1 MDTYSAIVNS
11 VADVQDPNH
20 MQMLVS
26 FTPKIINFLGSMAQ
40 DNEIDTFV
48 QIAGLLG
55 DLAGCCGKMI
65 S

>member
-1 MDTYSAIVNS
+1 VDTYSAIVNS

-40 DNEIDTFV
+40 DNEIV
-48 QIAGLLG
+48 SLL
-55 DLAGCCGKMI
+55 I
-65 S
+65 SFFK